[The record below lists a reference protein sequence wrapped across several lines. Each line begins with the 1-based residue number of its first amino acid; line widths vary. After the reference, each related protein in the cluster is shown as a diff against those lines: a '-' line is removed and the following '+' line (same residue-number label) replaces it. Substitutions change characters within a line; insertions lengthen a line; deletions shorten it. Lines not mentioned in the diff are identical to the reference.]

1 MRILLINGNTTAF
14 VTETAAAEARRM
26 AAPGTE
32 IVAVTGAVGARVI
45 TTRFENAIAQREML
59 ALAAR
64 HVEGMDAVL
73 IAVSFDTALPALRE
87 LMAVPVVGITEA
99 ALATAHLI
107 GGRIGLVT
115 MTKRTQPVY
124 RELVEGYGLAE
135 RVCGWRT
142 VDDKSAYAPGDTTMV
157 DALLAEACNDLVEQ
171 DLAEVIVLVGTVMAG
186 VPLRLQDRVPVPLLD
201 GVSCGVAQA
210 EVLVRLNRPKA
221 KVGSYALPGFRHLD
235 GVEPEITE
243 LVGRQGGG

>member
-1 MRILLINGNTTAF
+1 MRILLINGNTTQF

-26 AAPGTE
+26 ARPGTE
-32 IVAVTGAVGARVI
+32 IVAVTGTTGARVI
-45 TTRFENAIAQREML
+45 TTRVENAIAQREMV

-87 LMAVPVVGITEA
+87 LMTVPVVGITEA

-157 DALLAEACNDLVEQ
+157 DALLAEACNELVEQ
-171 DLAEVIVLVGTVMAG
+171 DLAEVVVLVGTVMAG
-186 VPLRLQDRVPVPLLD
+186 APLRLQDRVPVPLLD
-201 GVSCGVAQA
+201 GIACGVAQA
-210 EVLVRLNRPKA
+210 EVLVRLNRPKPQ
-221 KVGSYALPGFRHLD
+221 VGSYALPGLRHLD

-243 LVGRQGGG
+243 LMRRQAGS